1 MLGMYEVGGEVA
13 VTEESYICH
22 KSETQNWF
30 FCILSPCW
38 YFTIILYLCFSVR
51 VVVSTHLCV
60 IYCNFSL
67 YIFKKFIAHSKYKA
81 SKYIDSET
89 NKKKMI
95 ITIHMQ

>member
-13 VTEESYICH
+13 VTEGSYICH

-30 FCILSPCW
+30 FGILSPCW

-67 YIFKKFIAHSKYKA
+67 HIVNTKLQNTLTMKRKKQ
-81 SKYIDSET
+81 
-89 NKKKMI
+89 MI
-95 ITIHMQ
+95 IAIHMQ